1 MKYQRTIL
9 PELADMS
16 SGRRQNWIVER
27 FGRVCPSYYFN
38 SYCDKKFVAG
48 LKSMTFESLTWPP
61 PPTWPPLPPSEGK
74 KINLVAYSY
83 ADTLVSKLAE
93 EMAEKM
99 AATVDSLITV
109 TADDWEKMK
118 A

>member
-48 LKSMTFESLTWPP
+48 LKSMLTWPP
-61 PPTWPPLPPSEGK
+61 PPSEG